1 MDLYLDER
9 ETQLLMGL
17 LERDLEELRREIHHT
32 DTRSFKADLK
42 ADEALMEGML
52 WKLKTPMAMGI

>member
-1 MDLYLDER
+1 MDLYLDAR
-9 ETQLLMGL
+9 ETQLLTGL

-42 ADEALMEGML
+42 ADEALMQGIL
-52 WKLKTPMAMGI
+52 GRLKTPMAMGI